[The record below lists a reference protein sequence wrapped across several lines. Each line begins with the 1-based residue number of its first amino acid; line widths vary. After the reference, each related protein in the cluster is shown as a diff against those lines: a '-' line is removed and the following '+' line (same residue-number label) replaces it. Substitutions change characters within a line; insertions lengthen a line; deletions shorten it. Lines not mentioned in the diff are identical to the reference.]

1 MVSTFIAAIMRIS
14 ASVNER
20 QAWAVMLNISKY
32 SDLRCPGESIQR
44 WRGTAQLKT
53 GTVLR
58 ARTTILQSS
67 SFNFVCLSRNPEP
80 CFHDEASVNLALI
93 AHSPTSGEISDSWGA
108 NSSLL
113 LANGDLLLR
122 EENCAFEG
130 RLFRRR
136 EN

>member
-20 QAWAVMLNISKY
+20 QAWAVMLNMSKH
-32 SDLRCPGESIQR
+32 SDLRCPGKSIQR
-44 WRGTAQLKT
+44 WRGTAQLNT
-53 GTVLR
+53 GTVLW

-67 SFNFVCLSRNPEP
+67 SFNFVCVNGNPEP

-93 AHSPTSGEISDSWGA
+93 VDSPTSGEISDSWGA

-113 LANGDLLLR
+113 LANSDLLLR

-130 RLFRRR
+130 RLLRRR